1 MAKSTDAD
9 RPIVLDKELEVYR
22 DVIET
27 PKEFKNGFT
36 WVAVAGAFFCGLLMM
51 PGAIY
56 LSLIT
61 GQGIAAAWV
70 TLIIFT
76 EVSRRAMRT
85 LNQQELVILLMVSGA
100 MAVGGPIADLVWR
113 QYLVTSDAVRDIGL
127 LGKFPSWYAPEPGS
141 EAITERS
148 LFHHAWLVPILLMVF
163 MHIIGTIKYYTLSY
177 FFFRVTSDIERLPF
191 PFAGIAAQGSMALA
205 ESGEKKTT
213 WKWRVFS
220 LGGILGLAFGAVQVG
235 VPLITGTFLAKPIQI
250 IPLPWY
256 DATTLTEGILPATPT
271 GAVIDLGLVITGMVI
286 PFWAVIGTLVAT
298 LMTLVMNPVLH
309 KMGILT
315 RWQPGMDTVSTTF
328 QNSIDFWMSFGLGV
342 MGAIALIS
350 IYQTIRDVTVKSRE
364 LKKQRAAEGEKGP
377 REDLWAAPEGRGDY
391 SPWIAVLIY
400 CLCSV
405 AIIGVCHKLVPE
417 FSVWWLVFFTF
428 LYTPLITY
436 INARLIGICGQRVE
450 IPFVREAAFILSG
463 YKGVEIWLA
472 PIPVDNL
479 GTGAQDFR
487 TKELTGTNFWSY
499 VKAQALIVPLSFILS
514 FVFWAFIWKSGA
526 IPSELYPFAEKMWDL
541 RAKQTVLLFS
551 ATLETEGAEPLFFQA
566 LHPKVIA
573 GGFSFATIVFIALS
587 AFSLPVMAIYGFVQG
602 VGQMPHAFIPMLVGA
617 FIGKFYFH
625 KRFGQKRWLQIA
637 PVLAAG
643 YGTGVG
649 LIALLGVA
657 INLIAK
663 SISPAP
669 F

>member
-1 MAKSTDAD
+1 MAKSRQQN

-22 DVIET
+22 NVLET
-27 PKEFKNGFT
+27 PTEFKNGFT
-36 WVAVAGAFFCGLLMM
+36 GVAIAGAFFCGLLMM

-100 MAVGGPIADLVWR
+100 MAVGGPIADLIWR
-113 QYLVTSDAVRDIGL
+113 QYLVTSDSVRDIGL
-127 LGKFPSWYAPEPGS
+127 LGKFPSWYAPPPGS
-141 EAITERS
+141 ESMIKRS
-148 LFHHAWLVPILLMVF
+148 LFHRAWLVPILLMVF
-163 MHIIGTIKYYTLSY
+163 MHVIGTIKYYTLSY

-191 PFAGIAAQGSMALA
+191 PFAGIHAQGSMALA
-205 ESGEKKTT
+205 ESGEKKST

-220 LGGILGLAFGAVQVG
+220 LGGMLGLAFGAVQVG
-235 VPLITGTFLAKPIQI
+235 VPLVTGTFLEKPIQI

-271 GAVIDLGLVITGMVI
+271 GMVIDLGLLIMGMVI
-286 PFWAVIGTLVAT
+286 PFWAVMGTLAAT
-298 LMTLVMNPVLH
+298 VMTFIMNPVLH
-309 KMGILT
+309 NMGVLK

-328 QNSIDFWMSFGLGV
+328 ENSIDFWMSFGLGV
-342 MGAIALIS
+342 MGAIAIIS

-364 LKKQRAAEGEKGP
+364 VRKRRAEAGTVAP
-377 REDLWAAPEGRGDY
+377 REDLWAAPEGRGDF
-391 SPWIAVLIY
+391 SPWIAVAIY
-400 CLCSV
+400 GLCSV
-405 AIIGVCHKLVPE
+405 AIIMVCHVLVPE

-428 LYTPLITY
+428 LYTPLISY

-499 VKAQALIVPLSFILS
+499 VKAQALIVPLAFILS

-526 IPSELYPFAEKMWDL
+526 IPSELYPYAEKMWDL

-551 ATLETEGAEPLFFQA
+551 ATLESEGAQPLFYQA
-566 LHPKVIA
+566 LHPKVIG
-573 GGFSFATIVFIALS
+573 GGFGFAMLAFIGLT
-587 AFSLPVMAIYGFVQG
+587 AFQLPIMAIYGFVQG
-602 VGQMPHAFIPMLVGA
+602 VGQMPHAFIPLLIGA
-617 FIGKFYFH
+617 LIGKFYFH
-625 KRFGQKRWLQIA
+625 KRFGQKRFLEIA

-649 LIALLGVA
+649 LIALMGVA
-657 INLIAK
+657 LNLIAK
-663 SISPAP
+663 AVSPAP